1 MTPKQSTDYHAAI
14 SALQA
19 IFVVLPLCYVSN
31 LRMVSDILN
40 SLWQHCIRDAR
51 HISRGVQVHYFCV
64 STSWSRQNLFNKFFD
79 AWNIIQLLMSIR
91 SPSWGKAKMQCADV
105 TCNLQHTQKQWW
117 SPYQLT
123 FAHTSDDRNQPLID
137 SYFLTTK
144 KPEMR
149 PAIYIDDNN
158 EPFIS
163 FHLLTP
169 MMTDVRPASALSSGH
184 INEARTEPLI
194 SSQLLTKM
202 QKMRPLSAL
211 ICSHQWSLKWGLYL
225 LTPKMQ
231 KMKPSSALTC
241 SHQWS
246 TKWDPYGLSDPL
258 MPAKP
263 EYDHWGS
270 WNN

>member
-1 MTPKQSTDYHAAI
+1 MTLKQSTDYHAAI

-19 IFVVLPLCYVSN
+19 TFVVLPLCYVSN

-184 INEARTEPLI
+184 INEARTEPLK
-194 SSQLLTKM
+194 L
-202 QKMRPLSAL
+202 
-211 ICSHQWSLKWGLYL
+211 
-225 LTPKMQ
+225 
-231 KMKPSSALTC
+231 
-241 SHQWS
+241 
-246 TKWDPYGLSDPL
+246 
-258 MPAKP
+258 
-263 EYDHWGS
+263 
-270 WNN
+270 

>member
-1 MTPKQSTDYHAAI
+1 MPYK
-14 SALQA
+14 
-19 IFVVLPLCYVSN
+19 PLLLFCLYVMCQN

-51 HISRGVQVHYFCV
+51 HISRGVQVHYFLCV
-64 STSWSRQNLFNKFFD
+64 NFLKQTKFVQQVFWCMKYHS
-79 AWNIIQLLMSIR
+79 AVNEYQVTEL
-91 SPSWGKAKMQCADV
+91 GEKAKMQCADV

-202 QKMRPLSAL
+202 QKNEALISSHLLPSMKPKMRPVSAHTKDAKKWSPHQLSPVHTNEAQNETLLASL
-211 ICSHQWSLKWGLYL
+211 IHSCRQN
-225 LTPKMQ
+225 
-231 KMKPSSALTC
+231 PSMT
-241 SHQWS
+241 
-246 TKWDPYGLSDPL
+246 TGV
-258 MPAKP
+258 P
-263 EYDHWGS
+263 E
-270 WNN
+270 NN